1 VECKNASYKV
11 ALGGVIS
18 SMSLFVMFLTSVLP
32 AFYIAF
38 PMLAGGLLLVIV
50 SDISEGWAFVTYVG
64 IGLLSLFITPD
75 KEAALMFILLFG
87 HYPILKQRI
96 DRLKLPLLRG
106 IIKIAVYNICIIAI
120 FKISMAI
127 FGIEDMF
134 VGFEFLG
141 KYVVPVLL
149 VITSIVFLAY
159 DKILSAYMFIY
170 KDYFKP
176 RFLGRR

>member
-1 VECKNASYKV
+1 MECKNASYKV

-18 SMSLFVMFLTSVLP
+18 SMSLFVMFLTGILP

-50 SDISEGWAFVTYVG
+50 SDVGVKWAFVTYIG

-87 HYPILKQRI
+87 HYPILKQYI
-96 DRLKLPLLRG
+96 DKLKIMPLRLVL
-106 IIKIAVYNICIIAI
+106 KIAVYNICIVTI
-120 FKISMAI
+120 FKLSMLVL
-127 FGIEDMF
+127 GVEDMF
-134 VGFEFLG
+134 ADFEFLG

-149 VITSIVFLAY
+149 AFTTLVFLVY
-159 DKILSAYMFIY
+159 DQILNSYMIIY

-176 RFLGRR
+176 RFLGKR

>member
-1 VECKNASYKV
+1 MESKNASYKV

-18 SMSLFVMFLTSVLP
+18 SMSLFVMFLTSILP

-50 SDISEGWAFVTYVG
+50 SDIGEGWAFVTYVG

-96 DRLKLPLLRG
+96 DRIKTAAIRVLL
-106 IIKIAVYNICIIAI
+106 KIAVYNVCIVAI
-120 FKISMAI
+120 FKLSMFI
-127 FGIEDMF
+127 LGIDDMF

-149 VITSIVFLAY
+149 IVTTFVFLAY

-176 RFLGRR
+176 RFLGKR

>member
-1 VECKNASYKV
+1 MEAKSASYKV

-18 SMSLFVMFLTSVLP
+18 SMSLFIMFLTSIFP

-50 SDISEGWAFVTYVG
+50 ADIGRMWAFVTYIG

-75 KEAALMFILLFG
+75 KEAALMFIMIFG
-87 HYPILKQRI
+87 HYPILKQLIDKLRI
-96 DRLKLPLLRG
+96 SFVRILL
-106 IIKIAVYNICIIAI
+106 KIAVYVVCIVAH
-120 FKISMAI
+120 FQLAA
-127 FGIEDMF
+127 FLLGIEDMF

-141 KYVVPVLL
+141 EYVVPVLL
-149 VITSIVFLAY
+149 IFSTILFLMY
-159 DKILSAYMFIY
+159 DNLLSAYMMLY

>member
-1 VECKNASYKV
+1 MECKNASYKV

-18 SMSLFVMFLTSVLP
+18 SMSLFVMFMTGILP

-50 SDISEGWAFVTYVG
+50 ADIGVKWAFVTYIG

-75 KEAALMFILLFG
+75 KEAALMFIMLFG
-87 HYPILKQRI
+87 HYPILKQYI
-96 DRLKLPLLRG
+96 DRLKTALIRFVLKVL
-106 IIKIAVYNICIIAI
+106 IYNVCIVAI
-120 FKISMAI
+120 FKLSMLVL
-127 FGIEDMF
+127 GVDDMF
-134 VGFEFLG
+134 ADFEFLG

-149 VITSIVFLAY
+149 IFTTIVFLVY
-159 DKILSAYMFIY
+159 DKILTAYMLIY

-176 RFLGRR
+176 RFLGKR